1 MVIPLFESA
10 VKKRME
16 EINAQAAAFA
26 QDGIGA
32 FPIPDDEVTR
42 EAAVRILLDRAVK
55 KVLHHQSDLP
65 ESEPQNLNLRI
76 RSEFDKML
84 PGRQGSKND
93 VPARYATCG
102 EMR

>member
-65 ESEPQNLNLRI
+65 ESELQNLKLRI
-76 RSEFDKML
+76 RSEFDKMYT
-84 PGRQGSKND
+84 GRQGSKNYF
-93 VPARYATCG
+93 PSGY
-102 EMR
+102 